1 MADPNIEWLD
11 FLSSKAPFSDDV
23 NADQGMIAALT
34 HLGVL
39 AASGP
44 DAENFLH
51 NQLTND
57 VLALEPGALHLAGYC
72 SAKGRL
78 LATLIVWKSNESI
91 MLLMPRE
98 ILPGVQKRLQMFV
111 LRSKVTLSDVSDQTV
126 LIGAAAPD
134 QQNIPWPDTAGRH
147 ASWTP
152 STGLQRA
159 LWMGPAEQA
168 IKLWDALSANLPPAD
183 ASRWRW
189 LDIRAGL
196 PMIVEATREQFVPQM
211 VNFDLVGGVNF
222 RKGCY
227 PGQEIVARSQYLG
240 KLKRRMRLAS
250 AHAALVAAGMEI
262 FSDADPG
269 QPCGLVVNA
278 ERNPEGFWDLLVEIK
293 LDAAE
298 TPVRLGATDAADA
311 TNAADTADKH
321 LLRFSELPY
330 ALRDS
335 E

>member
-1 MADPNIEWLD
+1 MTDPNISWLD
-11 FLSSKAPFSDDV
+11 FLSSKGLCGDDV
-23 NADQGMIAALT
+23 NIGKGMVTALT

-39 AASGP
+39 SASGP
-44 DAENFLH
+44 DAESFLH

-57 VLALEPGALHLAGYC
+57 VLGLERGAMHMAGYC

-78 LATLIVWKSNESI
+78 LATMLVWKSDQGV
-91 MLLMPRE
+91 MLVMPRD

-111 LRSKVTLSDVSDQTV
+111 LRSKVTLSDVSDLTA
-126 LIGAAAPD
+126 LIGVAAPD
-134 QQNIPWPDTAGRH
+134 LQNTRWPDAAGQH
-147 ASWTP
+147 ASWP
-152 STGLQRA
+152 SSAGLQRA

-168 IKLWDALSANLPPAD
+168 MRLWDDLSAKLPPAN

-250 AHAALVAAGMEI
+250 TQAQSVAAGMEI

-278 ERNPEGFWDLLVEIK
+278 ERNPEGCWDLLVEIK
-293 LDAAE
+293 LDAAG
-298 TPVRLGATDAADA
+298 TPVRLSAADAADSA
-311 TNAADTADKH
+311 ASADIAETN
-321 LLRFSELPY
+321 LLHFSELPY
-330 ALRDS
+330 ALRDP

>member
-1 MADPNIEWLD
+1 MADPHTSWLD
-11 FLSSKAPFSDDV
+11 FLSSKGARESD
-23 NADQGMIAALT
+23 ADTCTGMVAALT

-57 VLALEPGALHLAGYC
+57 VLGLELGALHLAGYC

-78 LATLIVWKSNESI
+78 MATLLIWKTNEGV
-91 MLLMPRE
+91 MLVMPRE
-98 ILPGVQKRLQMFV
+98 ILPVVQKRLQMFV

-126 LIGAAAPD
+126 LIGVAAPE
-134 QQNIPWPDTAGRH
+134 QQNILWPDAVGLHAG
-147 ASWTP
+147 WP
-152 STGLQRA
+152 SSVGLQRA
-159 LWMGPAEQA
+159 LWIGPAAQA
-168 IKLWDALSANLPPAD
+168 MTLWGDLCTTLSPTD

-189 LDIRAGL
+189 MDIRAGL

-211 VNFDLVGGVNF
+211 VNFDLVGGLNF

-227 PGQEIVARSQYLG
+227 PGQEVVARSQYLG

-250 AHAALVAAGMEI
+250 THAESVAAGMEI

-278 ERNPEGFWDLLVEIK
+278 EHNLEGFWDLLVEIK
-293 LDAAE
+293 LDAAG
-298 TPVRLGATDAADA
+298 TPVRLGVADAAD
-311 TNAADTADKH
+311 TSHAADTTDKN
-321 LLRFSELPY
+321 LLHFSELPY
-330 ALRDS
+330 ALRDP

>member
-1 MADPNIEWLD
+1 MADPHTSWLD
-11 FLSSKAPFSDDV
+11 FLSSKGARGSD
-23 NADQGMIAALT
+23 ADTRPGMIAALT

-57 VLALEPGALHLAGYC
+57 VLGLEPGALHLAGYC

-78 LATLIVWKSNESI
+78 MATLLIWKTNEGV
-91 MLLMPRE
+91 MLVMPRE
-98 ILPGVQKRLQMFV
+98 ILPVVQKRLQMFV

-126 LIGAAAPD
+126 LIGVAAPE
-134 QQNIPWPDTAGRH
+134 QQNIPWPDAVGLHAG
-147 ASWTP
+147 WP
-152 STGLQRA
+152 SSVGLQRA

-168 IKLWDALSANLPPAD
+168 TKLWDDLCTTLPPAD

-189 LDIRAGL
+189 MDIRAGL

-227 PGQEIVARSQYLG
+227 PGQEVVARSQYLG

-250 AHAALVAAGMEI
+250 THAESVVAGMEI

-278 ERNPEGFWDLLVEIK
+278 EHNPEGFWDLLVEIK
-293 LDAAE
+293 LDAAG
-298 TPVRLGATDAADA
+298 TPVRLGVADAAD
-311 TNAADTADKH
+311 TSNTADTTDKN
-321 LLRFSELPY
+321 LLHFSELPY
-330 ALRDS
+330 ALRDP

>member
-1 MADPNIEWLD
+1 MAEPNLPWLE
-11 FLSSKAPFSDDV
+11 FLSTQGIHLEPADV
-23 NADQGMIAALT
+23 HGGMVTALT

-39 AASGP
+39 AVSGA

-57 VLALEPGALHLAGYC
+57 VLELAPGAMHLGGYC
-72 SAKGRL
+72 SPKGRL
-78 LATLIVWKSNESI
+78 LTTLVIWKSDQGV

-98 ILPGVQKRLQMFV
+98 LLPGIQKRLQMFV
-111 LRSKVTLSDVSDQTV
+111 LRSKVTLADVSEQTV

-134 QQNIPWPDTAGRH
+134 VQEISFSDAPGLSAIWPSA
-147 ASWTP
+147 A
-152 STGLQRA
+152 GLQRV
-159 LWMGPAEQA
+159 LWMGPVESAMHLWNTLSQ
-168 IKLWDALSANLPPAD
+168 KLSPVS

-196 PMIVEATREQFVPQM
+196 PMVVEATREQFVPQM

-240 KLKRRMRLAS
+240 KLKRRMLLAS
-250 AHAALVAAGMEI
+250 TQTALVTAGMEI
-262 FSDADPG
+262 FSEADPG

-278 ERNPEGFWDLLVEIK
+278 EKNPEGSWDLLVEIK
-293 LDAAE
+293 LDAAQ
-298 TPVRLGATDAADA
+298 TPVHLGAADGG
-311 TNAADTADKH
+311 
-321 LLRFSELPY
+321 LLQFSEMPY
-330 ALRDS
+330 AIRDP

>member
-1 MADPNIEWLD
+1 MAEPNIPWLD
-11 FLSSKAPFSDDV
+11 FLRSKGPCEDDA
-23 NADQGMIAALT
+23 NTGKGMLTALT

-44 DAENFLH
+44 DAESFLH

-57 VLALEPGALHLAGYC
+57 VLGLERGALHLAGYC

-78 LATLIVWKSNESI
+78 LATLIVWKSDDGV
-91 MLLMPRE
+91 MLVMPRE

-126 LIGAAAPD
+126 LIGAAVPD
-134 QQNIPWPDTAGRH
+134 QQSIRWPDAAGWH
-147 ASWTP
+147 ASWPP
-152 STGLQRA
+152 SAGLQRA
-159 LWMGPAEQA
+159 LWVGPTEQA
-168 IKLWDALSANLPPAD
+168 MTLWDELSTRFPPAD

-250 AHAALVAAGMEI
+250 TQAASVAAGMEV

-269 QPCGLVVNA
+269 QPCGMVVNA

-293 LDAAE
+293 LDAAG
-298 TPVRLGATDAADA
+298 TPVRLNAG
-311 TNAADTADKH
+311 NAADTD
-321 LLRFSELPY
+321 LLHFSDLPY
-330 ALRDS
+330 ALRDP

>member
-1 MADPNIEWLD
+1 MADPHTSWLD
-11 FLSSKAPFSDDV
+11 FLSSKSACGTG
-23 NADQGMIAALT
+23 ATTREGMVAALT

-57 VLALEPGALHLAGYC
+57 VLGLERGALHLSGYC

-78 LATLIVWKSNESI
+78 LATLIIWKTNDGV
-91 MLLMPRE
+91 MLVMPRD
-98 ILPGVQKRLQMFV
+98 IMPGVQKRLQMFV

-126 LIGAAAPD
+126 LIGVAAPE
-134 QQNIPWPDTAGRH
+134 QQSIRWPDAAGLH
-147 ASWTP
+147 AGWP
-152 STGLQRA
+152 SSVGLQRA
-159 LWMGPAEQA
+159 LWMGPAAQA
-168 IKLWDALSANLPPAD
+168 MTLWDDLCITLPSAD

-189 LDIRAGL
+189 MDIRAGL

-227 PGQEIVARSQYLG
+227 PGQEVVARSQYLG
-240 KLKRRMRLAS
+240 KLKRRTRLAS
-250 AHAALVAAGMEI
+250 THAESVAAGMEI

-278 ERNPEGFWDLLVEIK
+278 ERNPDGFWDLLVEIK
-293 LDAAE
+293 LEAAG
-298 TPVRLGATDAADA
+298 TLVRLGVADAADA
-311 TNAADTADKH
+311 AHIADTTDKN
-321 LLRFSELPY
+321 LLHFSELPY
-330 ALRDS
+330 ALRDP